1 MGSCVCCLSV
11 LGDLAA
17 GWGKPEALLWV
28 LLALSQHWLL
38 PGWLSTAL
46 SCDQPPQ
53 VRLHHCLQ
61 RALLPQSHALSAPRP
76 APYPRASPEK
86 PAVGVA
92 PAGSLPRTSSAL
104 KASCLPLGPAC
115 LSTPAGHLVHPR
127 LSVT

>member
-17 GWGKPEALLWV
+17 GWGEPEASLWV
-28 LLALSQHWLL
+28 LLALSQHWLH

-53 VRLHHCLQ
+53 VRLRHCLQ
-61 RALLPQSHALSAPRP
+61 
-76 APYPRASPEK
+76 SPSPPE
-86 PAVGVA
+86 PCPIPEPHLRSPWGVA
-92 PAGSLPRTSSAL
+92 PAGSLPRTSCAL
-104 KASCLPLGPAC
+104 RASCLPLGPAC

-127 LSVT
+127 PSVT

>member
-17 GWGKPEALLWV
+17 GWGKPEASLWV
-28 LLALSQHWLL
+28 LLALSQRWLH

-61 RALLPQSHALSAPRP
+61 RALLPRAMPYPPP
-76 APYPRASPEK
+76 APLPTPEPHLRSPRWVLLLQGACP
-86 PAVGVA
+86 
-92 PAGSLPRTSSAL
+92 
-104 KASCLPLGPAC
+104 GP
-115 LSTPAGHLVHPR
+115 PVH
-127 LSVT
+127 